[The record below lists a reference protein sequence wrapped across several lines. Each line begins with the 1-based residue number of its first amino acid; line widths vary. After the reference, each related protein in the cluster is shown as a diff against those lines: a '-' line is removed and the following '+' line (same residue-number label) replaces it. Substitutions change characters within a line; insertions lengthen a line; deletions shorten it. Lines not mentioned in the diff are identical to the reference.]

1 MSRPAL
7 SACGATGSSRGLP
20 ACSGAA
26 GVSRGSKARW
36 VRPERCLNEA
46 GSALMGTPLNR
57 GETNERGAGTARHK
71 QTVPS
76 CLNEDV
82 PSRSSVK
89 CNFSFFYNN
98 SAAPPPLP
106 RVSLPLLHPLCPR
119 SIPANYAFRAAHETW
134 HPPPT
139 SSFTQPEATPGARA
153 PVMLRR

>member
-26 GVSRGSKARW
+26 GVSRGSEARW

-98 SAAPPPLP
+98 SAAPPPSLAFPSPFSTRSVPDPSQLIMHSGP
-106 RVSLPLLHPLCPR
+106 RMRHGTLLLHHRLHSPKQRLVL
-119 SIPANYAFRAAHETW
+119 
-134 HPPPT
+134 
-139 SSFTQPEATPGARA
+139 AR
-153 PVMLRR
+153 P